1 MTSTSICARVRRTR
15 SRADGPKNTNQSRP
29 SSQTQKRNARATKSI
44 AVATLALIGA
54 ALPAGAGA
62 QDAQSEDSIELIDP
76 HVFRACAD
84 PRNLPFSN
92 EAGEGFENKIAE
104 LFARKLG
111 KSVGYTFYPGA
122 TGFIR
127 NTLNAHRC
135 DVVLGIA
142 QGDDIVQ
149 PTSPYYRTSYVA
161 AYRADGPLKG
171 LDSLGD
177 PRLKTA
183 RIGIVAGTPPASVL
197 ADDGLLGQIK
207 SYALVVDTRFDSPTH
222 EMMDDLDHGDID
234 VALLWGPI
242 AGYYA
247 SKAKNPTTIVP
258 LVKEQN
264 GPRMVYRIVM
274 GVRHSDQN
282 WKRTLNKLI
291 SENKTEIQAILQ
303 SYGVPLLDEND
314 QPISR

>member
-1 MTSTSICARVRRTR
+1 MM
-15 SRADGPKNTNQSRP
+15 RP
-29 SSQTQKRNARATKSI
+29 IYGS
-44 AVATLALIGA
+44 VLAGFLSVLAWGFA
-54 ALPAGAGA
+54 PVGAGA
-62 QDAQSEDSIELIDP
+62 QDSQGGGAIELIDP

-92 EAGEGFENKIAE
+92 EAGQGFENKVAE
-104 LFARKLG
+104 LFAQKLG
-111 KSVGYTFYPGA
+111 KSIAYTFYPDA

-142 QGDDIVQ
+142 QGDDMVQ

-161 AYRADGPLKG
+161 AYLEDGPLKG
-171 LDSLGD
+171 LESLSD

-183 RIGIVAGTPPASVL
+183 KIGVVAGTPPASLL
-197 ADDGLLGQIK
+197 ADDGLLGQIR

-222 EMMDDLDHGDID
+222 EMMDDLDRGDID
-234 VALLWGPI
+234 IALLWGPI

-247 SKAKNPTTIVP
+247 KKAKNPTAVVP
-258 LVKEQN
+258 LVKEPG
-264 GPRMVYRIVM
+264 GPHMVYRIVM

-282 WKRTLNKLI
+282 WKRDLNKLI
-291 SENKTEIQAILQ
+291 SENQGEIQTILR

-314 QPISR
+314 QPISP

>member
-1 MTSTSICARVRRTR
+1 MASAARL
-15 SRADGPKNTNQSRP
+15 
-29 SSQTQKRNARATKSI
+29 I
-44 AVATLALIGA
+44 AVAILTLLGA
-54 ALPAGAGA
+54 ALPGSARA
-62 QDAQSEDSIELIDP
+62 QDAQTEDSIELVDP
-76 HVFRACAD
+76 RVFRACAD
-84 PRNLPFSN
+84 PRDLPFSN

-111 KSVGYTFYPGA
+111 KSVAYTFYPDA
-122 TGFIR
+122 TGFVR

-149 PTSPYYRTSYVA
+149 PTSPYYRTTYVA
-161 AYRADGPLKG
+161 AFHPDGPLKG
-171 LDSLGD
+171 LESLSD

-183 RIGIVAGTPPASVL
+183 RIGVVAGTPPASLL
-197 ADDGLLGQIK
+197 AENGLLGQIK

-222 EMMDDLDHGDID
+222 QMMDDLDRGEID

-247 SKAKNPTTIVP
+247 IKAKTPTVVLP
-258 LVKEQN
+258 LVDGQ
-264 GPRMVYRIVM
+264 GDDRMVYRIVM

-282 WKRTLNKLI
+282 WKRALNKLI
-291 SENKTEIQAILQ
+291 SENQSEIQAILR

-314 QPISR
+314 KPIPP

>member
-1 MTSTSICARVRRTR
+1 MA
-15 SRADGPKNTNQSRP
+15 G
-29 SSQTQKRNARATKSI
+29 ATKSI
-44 AVATLALIGA
+44 AVAILALIGV
-54 ALPAGAGA
+54 AGGASA
-62 QDAQSEDSIELIDP
+62 QDAQTEDSIELIDP

-104 LFARKLG
+104 LFAQKLG
-111 KSVGYTFYPGA
+111 KSVAYTFYPGA

-149 PTSPYYRTSYVA
+149 PTNPYYRTSYVA
-161 AYRADGPLKG
+161 AYRANGPLNG
-171 LDSLGD
+171 LESLSD

-183 RIGIVAGTPPASVL
+183 RIGIVAGTPPATLL
-197 ADDGLLGQIK
+197 AVNGLLGQIK

-222 EMMDDLDHGDID
+222 EMMDDLDRGDID

-242 AGYYA
+242 GGYYA
-247 SKAKNPTTIVP
+247 SKAKNPTTVVP
-258 LVKEQN
+258 LVKDEN

-274 GVRHSDQN
+274 GVRHSDQD
-282 WKRTLNKLI
+282 WKRALNKLI
-291 SENKTEIQAILQ
+291 SENKAEIQAILQ
-303 SYGVPLLDEND
+303 SYGVPLLDESD

>member
-1 MTSTSICARVRRTR
+1 MHGPQLISEKSKVAGSRRL
-15 SRADGPKNTNQSRP
+15 AKG
-29 SSQTQKRNARATKSI
+29 AL
-44 AVATLALIGA
+44 LALS
-54 ALPAGAGA
+54 LAGLACLIWPGGGRA
-62 QDAQSEDSIELIDP
+62 QDDAMSEGSIELIDP

-111 KSVGYTFYPGA
+111 KSVAYTFYPGA
-122 TGFIR
+122 PGFIR

-149 PTSPYYRTSYVA
+149 PTNPYYRTGYVA
-161 AYRADGPLKG
+161 AYRKGGPLEG
-171 LDSLGD
+171 LDSLSD

-183 RIGIVAGTPPASVL
+183 RIGIIAGTPPSTYL
-197 ADDGLLGQIK
+197 AVNGLLGQIK
-207 SYALVVDTRFDSPTH
+207 TYALVVDTRFDSPTH
-222 EMMDDLDHGDID
+222 DMMDDLENGEID

-247 SKAKNPTTIVP
+247 SKSKTATTVTP
-258 LVKEQN
+258 LLKEQN

-282 WKRTLNKLI
+282 WKRSLNKLI
-291 SENKTEIQAILQ
+291 SENKSEIDAILR

-314 QPISR
+314 QPLIR

>member
-1 MTSTSICARVRRTR
+1 M
-15 SRADGPKNTNQSRP
+15 KTNRP
-29 SSQTQKRNARATKSI
+29 SSTRRKTNAWAGDRMASATKSI
-44 AVATLALIGA
+44 AVAILALIGV
-54 ALPAGAGA
+54 AGGA
-62 QDAQSEDSIELIDP
+62 SAQEAETEDSIELIDP

-111 KSVGYTFYPGA
+111 KELAYTFYPGA

-127 NTLNAHRC
+127 NTLNAYRC

-149 PTSPYYRTSYVA
+149 PTNPYYRTSYVA
-161 AYRADGPLKG
+161 AYGKGGPLEG
-171 LDSLGD
+171 LDSLSD

-183 RIGIVAGTPPASVL
+183 RIGVIAGTPPVTFL
-197 ADDGLLGQIK
+197 AANGLLGQIK

-222 EMMDDLDHGDID
+222 EMMDDLDRGDID

-247 SKAKNPTTIVP
+247 SRAKNLTTVVP
-258 LVKEQN
+258 LVKGQ
-264 GPRMVYRIVM
+264 GDDAPMVYRIVM

-291 SENKTEIQAILQ
+291 SDNKGEIQAI
-303 SYGVPLLDEND
+303 
-314 QPISR
+314 

>member
-1 MTSTSICARVRRTR
+1 MNDN
-15 SRADGPKNTNQSRP
+15 SRIVGFWRP
-29 SSQTQKRNARATKSI
+29 AGRAL
-44 AVATLALIGA
+44 LALGFA
-54 ALPAGAGA
+54 CLACLVWPGGGRA
-62 QDAQSEDSIELIDP
+62 QDDTSAEGSIELIDP

-111 KSVGYTFYPGA
+111 KSLAYTFYPGA

-127 NTLNAHRC
+127 KTLNADRC
-135 DVVLGIA
+135 DVVMGIA
-142 QGDDIVQ
+142 QGDEIVQ
-149 PTSPYYRTSYVA
+149 PTNPYYRTSYVA
-161 AYRADGPLKG
+161 AYRKGGPLEG
-171 LDSLGD
+171 LDSLSD

-183 RIGIVAGTPPASVL
+183 KIGIIAGTPPASYL
-197 ADDGLLGQIK
+197 AVDGLLGRIK
-207 SYALVVDTRFDSPTH
+207 SYALVVDTRYDSPTH
-222 EMMDDLDHGDID
+222 EMMDDLDKGEID

-247 SKAKNPTTIVP
+247 LKAKNPTTVAP
-258 LVKEQN
+258 LLKEQN
-264 GPRMVYRIVM
+264 GPRMTYRIVM

-282 WKRTLNKLI
+282 WKRSLNKLI
-291 SENKTEIQAILQ
+291 SENQTEIDAILR

-314 QPISR
+314 QLLTH

>member
-1 MTSTSICARVRRTR
+1 MLTLVT
-15 SRADGPKNTNQSRP
+15 
-29 SSQTQKRNARATKSI
+29 
-44 AVATLALIGA
+44 ATL
-54 ALPAGAGA
+54 PRGAGA
-62 QDAQSEDSIELIDP
+62 QDTEGSIELVDP

-84 PRNLPFSN
+84 PRDLPFSN

-111 KSVGYTFYPGA
+111 KSVGYTFYPDA

-142 QGDDIVQ
+142 QGDDLVQ
-149 PTSPYYRTSYVA
+149 PTSPYYRTSYAA
-161 AYRADGPLKG
+161 AYHQDGPLKG
-171 LDSLGD
+171 LESLSD

-183 RIGIVAGTPPASVL
+183 KIGIVAGTPPATLL
-197 ADDGLLGQIK
+197 AENGLLGHIK

-222 EMMDDLDHGDID
+222 QMMDDLERGEID

-247 SKAKNPTTIVP
+247 TKAKTPTAVTP
-258 LVKEQN
+258 LVKDQ
-264 GPRMVYRIVM
+264 GDTRMVYRIVM

-282 WKRTLNKLI
+282 WKRDLNKLI
-291 SENKTEIQAILQ
+291 SENQSEIQAILR

-314 QPISR
+314 KPISP

>member
-1 MTSTSICARVRRTR
+1 MAS
-15 SRADGPKNTNQSRP
+15 
-29 SSQTQKRNARATKSI
+29 ATKSI
-44 AVATLALIGA
+44 AVAILALIGVA
-54 ALPAGAGA
+54 FSGGVGA
-62 QDAQSEDSIELIDP
+62 QEAQPEDSIELVDP

-84 PRNLPFSN
+84 PRDLPFSN

-104 LFARKLG
+104 LFAAKLG
-111 KSVGYTFYPGA
+111 KSVAYTFYPDA

-142 QGDDIVQ
+142 QGVDIVQ

-171 LDSLGD
+171 LDTLSD

-183 RIGIVAGTPPASVL
+183 RIGVVAGTPPVNFL
-197 ADDGLLGQIK
+197 VDNRLLGQMK

-222 EMMDDLDHGDID
+222 AMMDDLDRGDID

-242 AGYYA
+242 GGYYA
-247 SKAKNPTTIVP
+247 LKAKNATTVVP
-258 LVKEQN
+258 LVKDQAEGQ
-264 GPRMVYRIVM
+264 RMVYRIVM

-291 SENKTEIQAILQ
+291 SDNKDQIQAILQ

>member
-1 MTSTSICARVRRTR
+1 MHERQLMSDDSKAVGPRRLARG
-15 SRADGPKNTNQSRP
+15 ALF
-29 SSQTQKRNARATKSI
+29 A
-44 AVATLALIGA
+44 LAL
-54 ALPAGAGA
+54 AGLACVVWPGGGRA
-62 QDAQSEDSIELIDP
+62 QDDSMSEGSIELIDP

-92 EAGEGFENKIAE
+92 EAAEGFENKIAE

-111 KSVGYTFYPGA
+111 KSVAYTFYPGA

-149 PTSPYYRTSYVA
+149 PTNPYYRTSYVA
-161 AYRADGPLKG
+161 AYRKGGPLEG
-171 LDSLGD
+171 LDSLSD
-177 PRLKTA
+177 PRLRTA
-183 RIGIVAGTPPASVL
+183 RIGIIAGTPPATFL
-197 ADDGLLGQIK
+197 AADGLLGQIK
-207 SYALVVDTRFDSPTH
+207 SYALVVDTRFDSPTR
-222 EMMDDLDHGDID
+222 EMMDDLDRGEID
-234 VALLWGPI
+234 VALLWGPF
-242 AGYYA
+242 ASYYA
-247 SKAKNPTTIVP
+247 LKAKTPMTVAP
-258 LVKEQN
+258 LLKEQN

-282 WKRTLNKLI
+282 WKRSLNKLI
-291 SENKTEIQAILQ
+291 SENQSQIDAILR

-314 QPISR
+314 QPITH

>member
-1 MTSTSICARVRRTR
+1 M
-15 SRADGPKNTNQSRP
+15 RAAKTVVFGF
-29 SSQTQKRNARATKSI
+29 
-44 AVATLALIGA
+44 LALVSAIA
-54 ALPAGAGA
+54 AGGAGA
-62 QDAQSEDSIELIDP
+62 QDTDPGGSIELVDP

-111 KSVGYTFYPGA
+111 KSVAYAFYPGA

-135 DVVLGIA
+135 DVVTGIA

-149 PTSPYYRTSYVA
+149 PTNAYYRTGYAA
-161 AYRADGPLKG
+161 AYRKGGPLDG
-171 LDSLGD
+171 LDSLSD

-183 RIGIVAGTPPASVL
+183 KIGVVAGTPPVTFL
-197 ADDGLLGQIK
+197 AAKGLLGQIK
-207 SYALVVDTRFDSPTH
+207 SYPLVIDTRYDSSSQS
-222 EMMDDLDHGDID
+222 MMDDLDSGAID

-247 SKAKNPTTIVP
+247 LKAKTATDVTP
-258 LVKEQN
+258 LLKEQD
-264 GPRMVYRIVM
+264 GPHMVYRISM

-291 SENKTEIQAILQ
+291 SENQSEIDAILR

-314 QPISR
+314 RPIVR

>member
-1 MTSTSICARVRRTR
+1 MHERQLISEDKRGAG
-15 SRADGPKNTNQSRP
+15 SRHLAMG
-29 SSQTQKRNARATKSI
+29 
-44 AVATLALIGA
+44 VLLALG
-54 ALPAGAGA
+54 LAGLACVVWPGGGRA
-62 QDAQSEDSIELIDP
+62 QDDAGSEGSIELVDP

-104 LFARKLG
+104 LLARKLG
-111 KSVGYTFYPGA
+111 KTLAYTFYPGA

-149 PTSPYYRTSYVA
+149 PTNPYYRTSYVA
-161 AYRADGPLKG
+161 AYRKGGPLEG
-171 LDSLGD
+171 IDSLSD

-183 RIGIVAGTPPASVL
+183 RIGIIAGTPPANFL
-197 ADDGLLGQIK
+197 AANGLLGQIK
-207 SYALVVDTRFDSPTH
+207 SYQLVVDTRFDSPAR
-222 EMMDDLDHGDID
+222 EMMDDLDRGDID

-247 SKAKNPTTIVP
+247 LKAKTPIAVAP
-258 LVKEQN
+258 LLKEQN

-282 WKRTLNKLI
+282 WKRSLNKLI
-291 SENKTEIQAILQ
+291 SENQAEINSILL
-303 SYGVPLLDEND
+303 SYGVPLLDENN
-314 QPISR
+314 QPITQ

>member
-1 MTSTSICARVRRTR
+1 VHVGRLTGGSTL
-15 SRADGPKNTNQSRP
+15 RATPAAALVVLNLLGS
-29 SSQTQKRNARATKSI
+29 ARAQESDTSDSVEL
-44 AVATLALIGA
+44 VA
-54 ALPAGAGA
+54 
-62 QDAQSEDSIELIDP
+62 P

-84 PRNLPFSN
+84 PRDLPFSN
-92 EAGEGFENKIAE
+92 EAGEGFENKIAD

-111 KSVGYTFYPGA
+111 KSLAYAFYPDA

-127 NTLNAHRC
+127 NTLNAYRC

-142 QGDDIVQ
+142 QGVEMVQ
-149 PTSPYYRTSYVA
+149 PTNPYYRTSYVA
-161 AYRADGPLKG
+161 AYRKGGPLDG
-171 LDSLGD
+171 LDSLSD

-183 RIGIVAGTPPASVL
+183 KIGVVAGTPPATYL
-197 ADDGLLGQIK
+197 AKNGLLGQIK
-207 SYALVVDTRFDSPTH
+207 SYALFVDTRFDSPTH
-222 EMMDDLDHGDID
+222 DMMDDLDKGEID

-247 SKAKNPTTIVP
+247 LKAKTPTTVVP
-258 LVKEQN
+258 LLKEEN
-264 GPRMVYRIVM
+264 GPPMVHRIVM

-291 SENKTEIQAILQ
+291 SDNQNEINAILQ

-314 QPISR
+314 QALPR

>member
-1 MTSTSICARVRRTR
+1 MNGDLKVMGFRRLARG
-15 SRADGPKNTNQSRP
+15 AL
-29 SSQTQKRNARATKSI
+29 
-44 AVATLALIGA
+44 LALG
-54 ALPAGAGA
+54 LAGLACLVWSAGGRA
-62 QDAQSEDSIELIDP
+62 QDDATSEGSIELIDP

-111 KSVGYTFYPGA
+111 KSVAYTFYPGA

-142 QGDDIVQ
+142 QGDEIVQ
-149 PTSPYYRTSYVA
+149 PTNPYYRTSYVA
-161 AYRADGPLKG
+161 AYRKGGPLEG
-171 LDSLGD
+171 LDSLSD

-183 RIGIVAGTPPASVL
+183 KIGIIAGTPPASYL
-197 ADDGLLGQIK
+197 AVNGLLGQIK

-222 EMMDDLDHGDID
+222 EMMDDLDHGVID

-247 SKAKNPTTIVP
+247 LKAKTPVTVVP
-258 LVKEQN
+258 LLKEQN
-264 GPRMVYRIVM
+264 GPRMTYRIVM

-282 WKRTLNKLI
+282 WKRSLNKLI
-291 SENKTEIQAILQ
+291 SENHSEIDGILR

-314 QPISR
+314 QPLTH